1 MSRVGLKPL
10 WVGLS
15 GQSLAL
21 AADHDE
27 VNLYARYG
35 ALNFSSMV
43 LAAVVGFFFVLLA
56 WSPPAAH
63 HSDLPRLLAACG
75 AGLLLGRAILA
86 MDQFIVASVL
96 TRGGAWGFAH
106 KVGNFLARGL
116 ATVALVFVGTWTLT
130 PLLASHL
137 VDNYLQRH
145 RDIVPTQAERL
156 SVNSARLRLSDQA
169 RIIATDQRNLTTAQ
183 RELSAEEQGRGLSGI
198 PGCGL
203 ACHADTRALSAA
215 QKQLDADRGQ
225 RSPLEESLSQAKQ
238 AETVYL
244 STQQAKP
251 IDADVF
257 TRHAALSAIERT
269 NSSVRWLDWLVT
281 FLIGAIDLGPIL
293 MKSFSSRS
301 VTDEAVLAARLRKQ
315 DEDEIRRI
323 SNKEAAMAG
332 ARQAAPSAARYQR
345 EAFEAEAR
353 FASARRA
360 VRPIGAPS

>member
-1 MSRVGLKPL
+1 MSHVGLKPL

-35 ALNFSSMV
+35 ALNLSSMV
-43 LAAVVGFFFVLLA
+43 LAAAVGFFFVFLA

-63 HSDLPRLLAACG
+63 HSDLPRLLAASG
-75 AGLLLGRAILA
+75 AGLLVGRAILA
-86 MDQFIVASVL
+86 MDQFIVASVVAK
-96 TRGGAWGFAH
+96 GGAWGFAH
-106 KVGNFLARGL
+106 RLGNLLARGL
-116 ATVALVFVGTWTLT
+116 ATVALVFVGSWTLT

-137 VDNYLQRH
+137 VENYLQRH
-145 RDIVPTQAERL
+145 RNLVPTQAERL
-156 SVNSARLRLSDQA
+156 AVSSARLRLSDQMHS
-169 RIIATDQRNLTTAQ
+169 IGFDQRNLTMAQ
-183 RELSAEEQGRGLSGI
+183 TELSAEEQGRGPSGI

-203 ACHADTRALSAA
+203 ACRADTRALSAA
-215 QKQLDADRGQ
+215 QTQLDRDRGQ
-225 RSPLEESLSQAKQ
+225 RAALEESLSQAKQ

-244 STQQAKP
+244 SKQQAKP

-315 DEDEIRRI
+315 DEDEIRRM

-332 ARQAAPSAARYQR
+332 ARQAAPSAAHYQR

-360 VRPIGAPS
+360 VRPIGADS